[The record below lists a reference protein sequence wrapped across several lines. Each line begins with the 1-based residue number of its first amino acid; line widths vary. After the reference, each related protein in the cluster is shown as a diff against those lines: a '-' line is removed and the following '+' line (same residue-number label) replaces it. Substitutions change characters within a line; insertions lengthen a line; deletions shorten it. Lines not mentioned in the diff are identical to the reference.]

1 MVFWE
6 TLLISCIP
14 SIVTGIVTFVGMK
27 IQVNTTIRQ
36 LKMTN
41 EHELEK
47 LMEQHKVDIESIR
60 EEHRLELELKEKEH
74 QYKLEIIQQEHENE
88 IIRKEQELENT
99 AKYNAASSIMTGLIN
114 GVIGGAINSNEVQS
128 QLGYKITEALKNDTT
143 NNS

>member
-1 MVFWE
+1 
-6 TLLISCIP
+6 
-14 SIVTGIVTFVGMK
+14 
-27 IQVNTTIRQ
+27 
-36 LKMTN
+36 
-41 EHELEK
+41 
-47 LMEQHKVDIESIR
+47 MEQHKVDIESIR

-128 QLGYKITEALKNDTT
+128 QLGHKITEALKNDTT

>member
-47 LMEQHKVDIESIR
+47 LRVNHFFCVIAQASIPSR
-60 EEHRLELELKEKEH
+60 
-74 QYKLEIIQQEHENE
+74 Q
-88 IIRKEQELENT
+88 T
-99 AKYNAASSIMTGLIN
+99 
-114 GVIGGAINSNEVQS
+114 SNEAPTVS
-128 QLGYKITEALKNDTT
+128 LTGCPPCAGL
-143 NNS
+143 